1 MPGIPCGTDLIQTT
15 GRDIRW
21 MGGWLRV
28 EEINRWVKVGE
39 AVLQQSDLHQSAT
52 EKDSSLVG
60 MLDALSNLMKNTNL
74 LLHAK
79 NYHDVA

>member
-52 EKDSSLVG
+52 EKDSSFGRHVRCFVK
-60 MLDALSNLMKNTNL
+60 LDEEHQFATTC
-74 LLHAK
+74 
-79 NYHDVA
+79 